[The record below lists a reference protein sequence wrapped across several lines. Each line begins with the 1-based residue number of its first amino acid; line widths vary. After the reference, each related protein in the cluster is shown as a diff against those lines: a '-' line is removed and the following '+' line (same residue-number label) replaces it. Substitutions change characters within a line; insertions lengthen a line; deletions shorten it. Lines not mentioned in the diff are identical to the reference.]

1 MSRSPRSALRLFIA
15 HPSHYLTDCQPHGDG
30 LIAHAILCALAERG
44 HTLHV
49 AAASVDLRRALPA
62 GVHLYP
68 LPMHSRYSALNQGLR
83 FRLEYAMRVRRL
95 FRQLHRQQPFDAI
108 HQLNPVVTGLSTFLF
123 GLGCPVLL
131 GPVWPSWKPE
141 PSGHGLGAMRAR
153 VERELLGLQFR
164 AADGVL
170 VPTPASASRLPEAL
184 QASGRTI
191 PFPLGIDADYFAEA
205 AAQPGPDTPT
215 ILFLANL
222 QERKGIF
229 VLLEAWE
236 KVAATMPVAR
246 LRIAGTGEQLKEI
259 RRRVEGSAFRDRV
272 DLLGNVERERLADTM
287 AACTVYCLPSF
298 GEPYGMSAL
307 EAMAAGR
314 PLVVTD
320 AGGLRY
326 LLPDEGGFKVPPRDA
341 GALADALLRVL
352 RAPELAR
359 RMGNINRRQVDEH
372 HTWPRVAQRLE
383 SVYTTLATKNAA
395 RPLGRPA
402 RFA

>member
-1 MSRSPRSALRLFIA
+1 MSRSPRSSLRLFIA
-15 HPSHYLTDCQPHGDG
+15 HPSHYLTDWKPHGDG
-30 LIAHAILCALAERG
+30 LIAHAILCALAKRG

-49 AAASVDLRRALPA
+49 AAASVDLRRPLPA

-68 LPMHSRYSALNQGLR
+68 LPMRTRYSALNQGLR
-83 FRLEYAMRVRRL
+83 FRMEYALRVRAL
-95 FRQLHRQQPFDAI
+95 FRQLHSQQPFDAI

-141 PSGHGLGAMRAR
+141 SSGRGLRAAR
-153 VERELLGLQFR
+153 GKVEAELLGLQFR

-170 VPTPASASRLPEAL
+170 VPTPASALRLPAAL
-184 QASGRTI
+184 RQSDRAI
-191 PFPLGIDADYFAEA
+191 PFPLGIDANRFARA
-205 AAQPGPDTPT
+205 AAQPGPEAPT

-236 KVAATMPVAR
+236 RVAAALPAAR
-246 LRIAGTGEQLKEI
+246 LRIAGTGEQAKEI
-259 RRRVEGSAFRDRV
+259 LSRVERSAFRDRV
-272 DLLGNVERERLADTM
+272 DLLGNIEREHVAETM
-287 AACTVYCLPSF
+287 AACTTYCLPSF

-320 AGGLRY
+320 AGGLGH
-326 LLPDEGGFKVPPRDA
+326 LVPDEGGFKVPPRDA

-352 RAPELAR
+352 RNPEMAR
-359 RMGNINRRQVDEH
+359 RMGEINRRQVDEH
-372 HTWPRVAQRLE
+372 HSWPRVAQRLE
-383 SVYTTLATKNAA
+383 SVYTTLATRHAM